1 MTEITDA
8 KTNTLKNE
16 KMNSDFVRKS
26 INKTEEF
33 IYVSSFIWANGEIK
47 QGVLMKLQYWL
58 HAM

>member
-26 INKTEEF
+26 INKIEEF
-33 IYVSSFIWANGEIK
+33 IYVSSFI
-47 QGVLMKLQYWL
+47 
-58 HAM
+58 